1 MIIRFDRTPEELYR
15 LSTEARAR
23 GELDRALLYA
33 EDALRGKGSME
44 YKVAL
49 AEILVD
55 MGRYADAANV
65 AMEALSYGT
74 GMRAELY
81 EVLAHS
87 SSELGHYYES
97 FHYLAK
103 KAHYEGDEDT
113 LDAMDAVIA
122 ELDAGE
128 PPLAEERDLYLVGKE
143 SQGKKPDP
151 TSLLRAG
158 FALNHGEFTEA
169 IRLAS
174 LTEKGSAH
182 YVESRMILLRAH
194 LQRRDNER
202 ALETAEE
209 LAELDPKNG
218 FVLYVLIEKLKKK
231 EYIPRLAAVAEGGS
245 EVYYAILAAESAGDH
260 PLAVKLSE
268 VLLSSNPYVPGAYF
282 VAAAVSLNGGDR
294 KGSEDHLRALF
305 ALYRRYPQEA
315 ILKGWRRL
323 KRCDAAFSG
332 RMPREIVCILE
343 RYVLRRAR
351 TSEEFVTSM
360 LNESFR
366 SAVMLVLEQGD
377 RRSTARI
384 LSLLSEIDNK
394 HVDAFFARALLRYDV
409 DLILKREIFARL
421 YFRKEKGRLFV
432 AQSVVPVRV
441 SCLKPAFW
449 GSAPIAVRRTYAE
462 IYAFLTCMSDVSCE
476 DRLATLSERIARIE
490 GAEDLSEGV
499 ICAAMIIRLLADGDI
514 PPADGAPTEEDT
526 CVFFLQ
532 FIFGFTRVNMRR
544 ARLLAEIIAD

>member
-33 EDALRGKGSME
+33 EDAVRGKGSPE
-44 YKVAL
+44 YKVEL
-49 AEILVD
+49 ANILLD

-65 AMEALSYGT
+65 AMEALSYGA

-81 EVLAHS
+81 EVLAHA

-103 KAHYEGDEDT
+103 KAHYEGDEDA
-113 LDAMDAVIA
+113 LDAMDAVIE
-122 ELDAGE
+122 ELDAE
-128 PPLAEERDLYLVGKE
+128 RPFSEERDLYLVGKE
-143 SQGKKPDP
+143 DTAKKSDP

-158 FALNHGEFTEA
+158 FALNHGEITEA
-169 IRLAS
+169 IRLAL
-174 LTEKGSAH
+174 LTEKGSDR
-182 YVESRMILLRAH
+182 YIDSRMILLRAY
-194 LQRRDNER
+194 LQRKDNES

-231 EYIPRLAAVAEGGS
+231 EYIPRLAAVADGGS
-245 EVYYAILAAESAGDH
+245 DVYYAILAAESILDH
-260 PLAVKLSE
+260 SLAITLSE
-268 VLLSSNPYVPGAYF
+268 RLLEANPYVPGAHF
-282 VAAAVSLNGGDR
+282 VAAAVSLNAGDR
-294 KGSEDHLRALF
+294 KGSETHLRTLF
-305 ALYRRYPQEA
+305 SLYRRYPQET

-323 KRCDAAFSG
+323 RKCDAAFSG
-332 RMPREIVCILE
+332 RMPREIVTILE
-343 RYVLRRAR
+343 RYVAKRAR
-351 TSEEFVTSM
+351 TPEEFVTAM

-366 SAVMLVLEQGD
+366 SAVMLVLEQGG
-377 RRSTARI
+377 RRATARI
-384 LSLLSEIDNK
+384 VACLTEIDNR

-421 YFRKEKGRLFV
+421 YFRKEKGRLYV
-432 AQSVVPVRV
+432 AQSVIPVRV
-441 SCLKPAFW
+441 SCRKPAFW
-449 GSAPIAVRRTYAE
+449 ESAPVAIRRTYAE

-476 DRLATLSERIARIE
+476 ARLTTLAERIARLE
-490 GAEDLSEGV
+490 GAEDLSEEV
-499 ICAAMIIRLLADGDI
+499 ICAAMITRLLADGDI

-526 CVFFLQ
+526 CIFFLQ

-544 ARLLAEIIAD
+544 ARLLAGIIAD